1 AGPRPVPTTLP
12 AGPAA
17 PAGPAEVRAGSV
29 SLRPVAEMAAD
40 MARTDTATFAV
51 EPRVTLRPLAGAASA
66 PAAQPATRPA
76 PEPAAPEVARV
87 APQAT
92 APAPAPA
99 APVTPVAPAPDARPA
114 AEGAPEGLLE
124 ALQESLARELFV
136 EVEEI
141 DADRSFTELG
151 LDSVVGVEW
160 VRAVNSEFGTS
171 VSTTKIYQY
180 PNVREFAAFL
190 AAELAAVAPA
200 AQPAPAPAPA
210 PAPVAAP
217 APRPAAAPAA
227 PTPAPA
233 PVPAP
238 APAPAVRQVPVA
250 AAEGLLEALQ
260 ESLARE
266 LFVEVEEIDPSRS
279 FTELGLDSVV
289 GVEWIRAV
297 NAEFGTSVSTTKI
310 YQYPNVAEFADYLAG
325 ELPAS
330 DDDDLDEV
338 LAKVYEG
345 EIDVWQAE
353 ARLSAQGK
361 EA

>member
-1 AGPRPVPTTLP
+1 
-12 AGPAA
+12 
-17 PAGPAEVRAGSV
+17 
-29 SLRPVAEMAAD
+29 
-40 MARTDTATFAV
+40 
-51 EPRVTLRPLAGAASA
+51 
-66 PAAQPATRPA
+66 
-76 PEPAAPEVARV
+76 
-87 APQAT
+87 
-92 APAPAPA
+92 
-99 APVTPVAPAPDARPA
+99 
-114 AEGAPEGLLE
+114 
-124 ALQESLARELFV
+124 
-136 EVEEI
+136 
-141 DADRSFTELG
+141 
-151 LDSVVGVEW
+151 
-160 VRAVNSEFGTS
+160 EFGTS

-180 PNVREFAAFL
+180 PNVKEFADYL
-190 AAELAAVAPA
+190 AGELPTGAAQTAPA
-200 AQPAPAPAPA
+200 APATLPAPPTQPTAAPAPAA
-210 PAPVAAP
+210 V
-217 APRPAAAPAA
+217 
-227 PTPAPA
+227 PTPA

-238 APAPAVRQVPVA
+238 APAPPVRQVA
-250 AAEGLLEALQ
+250 AAASEGLLDALR

-266 LFVEVEEIDPSRS
+266 LFVEVDEIDPSRS

-310 YQYPNVAEFADYLAG
+310 YQYPNVKEFADYLAG